1 MAVHASVLG
10 TTLCLPTPFPRPKP
24 IPPLGPH
31 KTRGNAKSCFAALST
46 NSAKAAPPLQANSN
60 QQEIGRPLGNF
71 APDIW
76 SDCFLTLPFDYSE
89 FESCSKQVQVLKAK
103 VKDMLV
109 ASASDPI
116 PNVHLI
122 HTLCRSGVSHHF
134 QNEIEKQL
142 AHHFVTL
149 SEIIKDY
156 DLHTTAVVFQVF
168 RFHGYN
174 MSSDVFSKFKDEN
187 GKFKASDIKGII
199 SLHEATQFRIKGEVI
214 LDEALAFTKSELQ
227 SIASQP
233 IDQHLTEYVV
243 NALNRPYLDDLERL
257 EARQFIYF
265 YEKDASRN
273 ETLLKFAKYDFN
285 WIQMLHLQELK
296 ELYSWWKE
304 ENMASKFPYMRHRLV
319 EAYLTAVGYYF
330 EPRYALARYI
340 YTKLLMV
347 WALMDDTYDAY
358 GTFEELQCLTDA
370 MKRFDISAMDKL
382 PADYL
387 KLAYKT
393 ILDVYDDVEEMVREE
408 GRSFAVDYARKE
420 FMKLA
425 EAFHE
430 QARWVHEGYHPTFD
444 GYIGTAVISAGGNST
459 MAQVLIGM
467 EEADE
472 KAYQCLINTDN
483 IIYKAI
489 NLMCRLYNDIATNER
504 EEKRGAVTGT
514 MCYMKQYGVSREEA
528 TGAFKD
534 TIEAAFKDLKQ
545 GSLRPTP
552 IPRQIVVRLVNYRRL
567 FTTFYMNDID
577 GYTIPEE
584 TWVEDV
590 MVCDFV
596 PFNQNNKINNE
607 IDLWKYCIFISTDE
621 TALKPSS
628 FYKASFQIL
637 TNVPDLINET
647 VELIVSSK
655 VFKVKVHEL
664 IVTQY
669 GMRRRKFQSLAT
681 MKGTRTK
688 LSRGAEQ

>member
-174 MSSDVFSKFKDEN
+174 MSS
-187 GKFKASDIKGII
+187 
-199 SLHEATQFRIKGEVI
+199 
-214 LDEALAFTKSELQ
+214 
-227 SIASQP
+227 
-233 IDQHLTEYVV
+233 
-243 NALNRPYLDDLERL
+243 
-257 EARQFIYF
+257 
-265 YEKDASRN
+265 
-273 ETLLKFAKYDFN
+273 
-285 WIQMLHLQELK
+285 
-296 ELYSWWKE
+296 
-304 ENMASKFPYMRHRLV
+304 
-319 EAYLTAVGYYF
+319 
-330 EPRYALARYI
+330 
-340 YTKLLMV
+340 
-347 WALMDDTYDAY
+347 
-358 GTFEELQCLTDA
+358 
-370 MKRFDISAMDKL
+370 
-382 PADYL
+382 
-387 KLAYKT
+387 
-393 ILDVYDDVEEMVREE
+393 
-408 GRSFAVDYARKE
+408 
-420 FMKLA
+420 A

-545 GSLRPTP
+545 
-552 IPRQIVVRLVNYRRL
+552 
-567 FTTFYMNDID
+567 
-577 GYTIPEE
+577 
-584 TWVEDV
+584 
-590 MVCDFV
+590 
-596 PFNQNNKINNE
+596 
-607 IDLWKYCIFISTDE
+607 
-621 TALKPSS
+621 ALKPSS